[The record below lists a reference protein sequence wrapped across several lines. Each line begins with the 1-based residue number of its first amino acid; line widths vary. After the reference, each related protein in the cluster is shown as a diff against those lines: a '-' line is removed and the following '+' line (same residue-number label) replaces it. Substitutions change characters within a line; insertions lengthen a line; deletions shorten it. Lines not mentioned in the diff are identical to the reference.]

1 MAMVPGATDEDCHGF
16 IKPRNDDKIKYY
28 SYLCEKERER
38 NGNKIQNISLGGDD
52 IGIVSC
58 SAIEM
63 RISTYYDTNGY
74 TIAMAADPTKE
85 IYYRYA
91 TMYVPRCYL
100 IDSYGIIKF
109 TTYEYTEGDVERII
123 DEYNNL

>member
-1 MAMVPGATDEDCHGF
+1 
-16 IKPRNDDKIKYY
+16 
-28 SYLCEKERER
+28 
-38 NGNKIQNISLGGDD
+38 
-52 IGIVSC
+52 
-58 SAIEM
+58 M
-63 RISTYYDTNGY
+63 RIRTYYDTNGY

-91 TMYVPRCYL
+91 TMYVPQCYL
-100 IDSYGIIKF
+100 IDSFGIIEF